1 MTATSPL
8 AGPRSTPCGHPAC
21 PGDRES

>member
-8 AGPRSTPCGHPAC
+8 AGPAAHRAGTLPC